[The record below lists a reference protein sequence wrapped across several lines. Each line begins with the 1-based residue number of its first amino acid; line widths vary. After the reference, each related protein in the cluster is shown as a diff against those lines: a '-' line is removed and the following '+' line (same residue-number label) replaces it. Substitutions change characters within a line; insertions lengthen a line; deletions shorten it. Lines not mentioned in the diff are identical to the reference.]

1 MASFEG
7 FVVDCP
13 PSLTVGCD
21 LLLEIRAFLQRSAF
35 PDSLSNDV
43 SFANNQGDAAN
54 SWRAET
60 AESEEEKRL
69 RERKVSL
76 VRLFRACTLRASI
89 SNDILRGHQAN
100 EDLGSEAMMEQ
111 FGGEEGVLGSAANG
125 VNGTTQSQ
133 AKIGSTQSS
142 AIEVK
147 EEGNEIRRSTTPD
160 VDDGT
165 ELSDNQLDNVYSKA
179 QLHDPSLAEVEPA
192 DGFALTLRP
201 YQKQALGWMLK
212 MEEKASKRKEVKKPN
227 SSSSDDAAATREL
240 SLHPLW
246 QEYRFPVDEEK
257 MDLLDTAAGAFY
269 FK

>member
-1 MASFEG
+1 MDQDIAHFEG

-21 LLLEIRAFLQRSAF
+21 LLLEIRAFLLRSAF
-35 PDSLSNDV
+35 ASSLSHGV
-43 SFANNQGDAAN
+43 SIANAQDHARG
-54 SWRAET
+54 WRAET

-89 SNDILRGHQAN
+89 SNNLLRGHQSS

-111 FGGEEGVLGSAANG
+111 YGGESDVLEPKQHQQKEASKVAGNGSQMEPAESGGPNG
-125 VNGTTQSQ
+125 D
-133 AKIGSTQSS
+133 
-142 AIEVK
+142 
-147 EEGNEIRRSTTPD
+147 RRSTTPD

-165 ELSDNQLDNVYSKA
+165 ELSDIQLNNVYSKA
-179 QLHDPSLAEVEPA
+179 QLHDPSLPEVEPA
-192 DGFALTLRP
+192 EGFALTLRP

-212 MEEKASKRKEVKKPN
+212 MEEPSSMKEVLVGGQH
-227 SSSSDDAAATREL
+227 RQL

-246 QEYRFPVDEEK
+246 EEFRFPVDEDK
-257 MDLLDTAAGAFY
+257 MELLDSAAGAFY
-269 FK
+269 FKCVMRMV